1 MAIGWMTVLKLVPW
15 DDVITNAPKV
25 AEGARKLWKTVARS
39 PAPVPPAEPAIAPEA
54 ATAMPAAPALAT
66 RSELQA
72 LAATVSTLHEQMT
85 ESSALIEALADQNAQ
100 LIRQIESNR
109 VRLGWLMAVVAALA
123 AVLLHLLLRG

>member
-15 DDVITNAPKV
+15 DDVIANAPKV
-25 AEGARKLWKTVARS
+25 VEGARKLWKTVARS
-39 PAPVPPAEPAIAPEA
+39 PLPEPSPEA
-54 ATAMPAAPALAT
+54 AAAPAAPELAT

-72 LAATVSTLHEQMT
+72 LAATLSTLHEQMA

-100 LIRQIESNR
+100 LIGQIESNR

-123 AVLLHLLLRG
+123 AGLVYLLLRR

>member
-15 DDVITNAPKV
+15 DDVIANAPQV
-25 AEGARKLWKTVARS
+25 VEGARKLWKTVARS
-39 PAPVPPAEPAIAPEA
+39 PAPAPEPDQA
-54 ATAMPAAPALAT
+54 PETAAAPASELAT

-72 LAATVSTLHEQMT
+72 LAAQLSTLHEQMA

-109 VRLGWLMAVVAALA
+109 VRLGWLLVAVGLLAAAL
-123 AVLLHLLLRG
+123 LYLLLRG

>member
-25 AEGARKLWKTVARS
+25 VEGARKLWKTVARS
-39 PAPVPPAEPAIAPEA
+39 PAAVPPVEPAIAPEVS
-54 ATAMPAAPALAT
+54 TAMPAAPALAT

-72 LAATVSTLHEQMT
+72 LAATVSTLHEQMA

>member
-15 DDVITNAPKV
+15 DDVIANAPQV
-25 AEGARKLWKTVARS
+25 LEGARKLWKTVARS
-39 PAPVPPAEPAIAPEA
+39 PAPALPPEPAQVPEA
-54 ATAMPAAPALAT
+54 AAAPAPELAT

-72 LAATVSTLHEQMT
+72 LAATVSALHGQMA

-109 VRLGWLMAVVAALA
+109 VRLGALMAVVGLLAAAL
-123 AVLLHLLLRG
+123 LYLLLRG

>member
-15 DDVITNAPKV
+15 DDVIANAPKV
-25 AEGARKLWKTVARS
+25 VEGARKLWKTVAGS

-54 ATAMPAAPALAT
+54 AAAMSAAPALAT

-72 LAATVSTLHEQMT
+72 LAAQVSTLHEQMA

-100 LIRQIESNR
+100 LIGQIESNR
-109 VRLGWLMAVVAALA
+109 VRLGWLMGVVAAQA
-123 AVLLHLLLRG
+123 AALLYLLLRG

>member
-15 DDVITNAPKV
+15 DDVIANAPKV
-25 AEGARKLWKTVARS
+25 VEGARKLWKTVARS
-39 PAPVPPAEPAIAPEA
+39 PVPAPPPEPASSPE
-54 ATAMPAAPALAT
+54 ATAMPAAPELAT

-72 LAATVSTLHEQMT
+72 LAAKVSTLHEQMA

-100 LIRQIESNR
+100 LIGQIESNR

-123 AVLLHLLLRG
+123 AGLVYLLLRG

>member
-15 DDVITNAPKV
+15 DDVIANAPQV
-25 AEGARKLWKTVARS
+25 VEGARKLWKTVARS
-39 PAPVPPAEPAIAPEA
+39 PALPPEPAQAPEA
-54 ATAMPAAPALAT
+54 AAAPAPELAT

-72 LAATVSTLHEQMT
+72 LAATVSALHGQMA

-109 VRLGWLMAVVAALA
+109 VRLGWLMAVVGLLA
-123 AVLLHLLLRG
+123 AALLHLLLRG